1 MAGKKQLP
9 PVSLRTV
16 GDDERAPEP
25 DVPAEPMSLREAVA
39 SGSRLDELR
48 AMRLI
53 LVTHMEHKNTLA
65 RDLAALTRQVR
76 EISKEIEGLE
86 VQEAERLKQLDEDG
100 GAESGAADVAWRPT
114 AI

>member
-1 MAGKKQLP
+1 MAGKRQLP
-9 PVSLRTV
+9 PVPLRTV

-25 DVPAEPMSLREAVA
+25 EVQAEPLTLRQAVEA
-39 SGSRLDELR
+39 GSRLDELK

-53 LVTHMEHKNTLA
+53 LVTHMEHENTLA

-100 GAESGAADVAWRPT
+100 GAENGAADVAWRPT

>member
-1 MAGKKQLP
+1 MAGKRQLP
-9 PVSLRTV
+9 PVPLRTV

-25 DVPAEPMSLREAVA
+25 ETPTEPLTLRQAVEA
-39 SGSRLDELR
+39 GSRLDELK

-53 LVTHMEHKNTLA
+53 LVTHMEHENTLA

-100 GAESGAADVAWRPT
+100 GADSGAADIAWRPT

>member
-9 PVSLRTV
+9 PVRIV
-16 GDDERAPEP
+16 GDDERAAEPES
-25 DVPAEPMSLREAVA
+25 PAAPMSLREALA

-53 LVTHMEHKNTLA
+53 LVTHMEHENTLA

-86 VQEAERLKQLDEDG
+86 IQETERLKQLNEDG
-100 GAESGAADVAWRPT
+100 GAESGAADVAWRPA